1 MNVLILGP
9 YGKYGYRFPTL
20 SGGARILVTGIL
32 VALIFLRL
40 FQ

>member
-1 MNVLILGP
+1 MESMVIDC
-9 YGKYGYRFPTL
+9 PTL